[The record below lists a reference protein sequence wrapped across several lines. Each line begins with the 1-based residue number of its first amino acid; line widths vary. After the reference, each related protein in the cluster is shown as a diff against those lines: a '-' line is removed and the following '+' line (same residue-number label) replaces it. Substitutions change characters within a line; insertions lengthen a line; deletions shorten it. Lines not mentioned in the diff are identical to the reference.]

1 MNREVLMEIV
11 LVRHA
16 EPEWVRDGINIDN
29 PPLTE
34 RGSRQAALAAD
45 ALAAERFDEVL
56 VSPLVRTRQTAE
68 PLLRALDRELVI
80 EPWLEEI
87 RNPIWHGTPVEKA
100 SAAYEAEK
108 AKTSLDR
115 WTGLDGGEA
124 VSDFVDRINI
134 GCSLFLEERG
144 IVRERVDM
152 PVWHVTEA
160 FVPGRH
166 ICLVAHAGTNSVSIC
181 HLLGLAPTPWEWDRF
196 VIGHASVTRV
206 QLFGLGDGVTFS
218 LSRLSDNEHLPGDLR
233 TY

>member
-56 VSPLVRTRQTAE
+56 VSPLLRTRQTAE

>member
-87 RNPIWHGTPVEKA
+87 RNPIWHGTPVEKS

>member
-1 MNREVLMEIV
+1 MNREVLMEVV

>member
-115 WTGLDGGEA
+115 WKGLDGGEA

>member
-124 VSDFVDRINI
+124 VSDFVDRINV